1 MKNLYLLFSLFAIS
15 TSSFANPLTNGCD
28 RAFLGVNSKT
38 VSYEK
43 AEKLGFDNPHGV
55 YITGIVKNSA
65 AEKAG
70 LQPFD
75 YIYAIDDY
83 EMTDNQGLTDILDEY
98 EPGDKASIYFIRKG
112 KKESVSVRLGKNGN
126 FCTSN
131 NFVKKSF
138 LGVQKQD
145 VTDDGIEISVIEGT
159 SAERLGLK
167 DGDIITEIDG
177 IKMVDWSD
185 LTLMMRTKSAEENI
199 KVNYLRSGK
208 SNQVSGELRS
218 YAQGQTERWENYGR
232 NQEDKWDRFE
242 DKMEKLGDRIEDEA
256 EEMEAEIER
265 KVEEY
270 FRKRRAKENDDND
283 NMDDDGN
290 GFEENFRINR
300 SPNNLVDESRKR
312 PQVADLE
319 ASIESVS
326 TEELMVINSDL
337 NLKNAEIL
345 SVENISLRPNNETG
359 HFNLSFD
366 LPQKDKTIVQLH
378 NASGRVIYEYEMGAF
393 SGHFEDD
400 VDVSQN
406 APGEYFLIV
415 KQGIN
420 TTIKKIVFELQ

>member
-15 TSSFANPLTNGCD
+15 TYALANPLSHGCD

-55 YITGIVKNSA
+55 YITGVVKNSA

-75 YIYAIDDY
+75 YIYAVD
-83 EMTDNQGLTDILDEY
+83 EFELTDNQRLIKILDEY

-112 KKESVSVRLGKNGN
+112 QKESVSVRLGKYGN

-145 VTDDGIEISVIEGT
+145 VTDDGIEISVIKGT

-199 KVNYLRSGK
+199 EVNYLRGGQ

-218 YAQGQTERWENYGR
+218 YAQGQAERWESYGR
-232 NQEDKWDRFE
+232 KHEDKWDRFE
-242 DKMEKLGDRIEDEA
+242 DKMERLGDRIEEEA
-256 EEMEAEIER
+256 DQMEDEIER

-270 FRKRRAKENDDND
+270 FRKRRAKENRESEDN
-283 NMDDDGN
+283 GS
-290 GFEENFRINR
+290 GYEENIRINR
-300 SPNNLVDESRKR
+300 SPNDLVEETPQR

-319 ASIESVS
+319 ASIEPVS
-326 TEELMVINSDL
+326 SEELTSLDGDFSLENSEVL
-337 NLKNAEIL
+337 AVN
-345 SVENISLRPNNETG
+345 NISLHPNSSTG
-359 HFNLSFD
+359 HFKLSFD
-366 LPQKDKTIVQLH
+366 LPQKGNTIVQLH
-378 NASGRVIYEYEMGAF
+378 NTAGRVIYEYEMGAF

-406 APGEYFLIV
+406 APGEYYLIV
-415 KQGIN
+415 KQNDN
-420 TTIKKIVFELQ
+420 TTIKKVVFELQ

>member
-15 TSSFANPLTNGCD
+15 TVAFANPLSHGCD

-55 YITGIVKNSA
+55 YITGVVKNSA

-75 YIYAIDDY
+75 YIYAIDDF
-83 EMTDNQGLTDILDEY
+83 EMTDNQGLTTILDEY

-112 KKESVSVRLGKNGN
+112 QKESVSVRLGKYGN

-138 LGVQKQD
+138 LGVQKED

-159 SAERLGLK
+159 SADRLGLK

-199 KVNYLRSGK
+199 RVNYLRAGK

-218 YAQGQTERWENYGR
+218 YAQGQAERWESYGR
-232 NQEDKWDRFE
+232 NHEDKWDRFE
-242 DKMEKLGDRIEDEA
+242 DKMEKLGDRIEEEA
-256 EEMEAEIER
+256 DQMEDEIER

-270 FRKRRAKENDDND
+270 FRKRRARENDEQDDN
-283 NMDDDGN
+283 GN
-290 GFEENFRINR
+290 GYQDDVRINE
-300 SPNNLVDESRKR
+300 SPNNLVEESNRR

-319 ASIESVS
+319 ASIEPVS
-326 TEELMVINSDL
+326 SEELMTLDGDINLENS
-337 NLKNAEIL
+337 EVL
-345 SVENISLRPNNETG
+345 SVDNISLRPNSETG

-366 LPQKDKTIVQLH
+366 LPQKGNTIVQLH
-378 NASGRVIYEYEMGAF
+378 NTSGRVIYEYEMGSF

-406 APGEYFLIV
+406 APGEYYLIV
-415 KQGIN
+415 KQGNN
-420 TTIKKIVFELQ
+420 TTIKKVVFELQ